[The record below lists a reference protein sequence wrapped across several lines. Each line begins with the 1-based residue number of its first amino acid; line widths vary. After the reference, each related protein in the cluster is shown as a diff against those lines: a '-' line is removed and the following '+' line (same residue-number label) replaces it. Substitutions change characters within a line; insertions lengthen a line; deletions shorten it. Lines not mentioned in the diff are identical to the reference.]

1 MSGVNNNLYGG
12 APEAGISIDT
22 SHKFNL
28 NDPLTVSHTAIRGQ
42 SNVDPNIQFSSA
54 TGAVNYTKSGNNI
67 SDSLYPP
74 KLKNFN
80 VGGMIPRDLSNNRQA
95 YLYTI
100 TSYPAANPAPS
111 TGGVYAI
118 PSYRGAPGAPA
129 VEVALT
135 NNAFGLGIPRGGIS
149 PAIDNSLRSYDQIR
163 PTSGSLILPAYNGN
177 PTVYDPNVAYNLA
190 ASTMHQGGPSENYAV
205 GKGRQNTK
213 TAEAISGNIGK
224 SINTGKNLGNWALLN
239 NGNTTKLN
247 LNDNPQSTM
256 AGLSPLK
263 TPPGTVAIVPAS
275 YIVTAD
281 GIPNNNVS
289 AGIIS
294 GAKTTITT
302 LSRPVAV
309 GFVAIATSFKEG
321 VVYPVSG
328 GSGTGMTILIK
339 KINPVSFIIEE
350 FSIKDQGYGYVKG
363 DAIKLLGPGLI
374 PASIDGEVLSVT
386 TSEQLPDDVV
396 INKDGSPQLTKY
408 SAAGELI
415 ARNGQISKPNSTDP
429 YGTPAL
435 VIGYADVFSPAQSID
450 EPVQPAQG
458 APPGTATPI
467 FTTSATQG
475 PALYSSRLRKD
486 TNVSHLINSGLF
498 V

>member
-42 SNVDPNIQFSSA
+42 SNVDANIQFSSA

-74 KLKNFN
+74 KLKNAT
-80 VGGMIPRDLSNNRQA
+80 VGSMIPRNINPIQA
-95 YLYTI
+95 NTASFPIGSFGSL
-100 TSYPAANPAPS
+100 
-111 TGGVYAI
+111 GGVYAV
-118 PSYRGAPGAPA
+118 PSYPGAPGVPSPVSLA
-129 VEVALT
+129 V
-135 NNAFGLGIPRGGIS
+135 GGRLGVGIS
-149 PAIDNSLRSYDQIR
+149 PGGVTPSVNNSLNSYNQIR
-163 PTSGSLILPAYNGN
+163 PSTGSLILSAYNGN

-190 ASTMHQGGPSENYAV
+190 ASTVQQGGPAENYAV
-205 GKGRQNTK
+205 NRGRQNTK
-213 TAEAISGNIGK
+213 TAQAISGNIGK

-239 NGNTTKLN
+239 DGNTTKLN

-275 YIVTAD
+275 YIVTTN

-309 GFVAIATSFKEG
+309 GFVALATSFKEG
-321 VVYPVSG
+321 FVYPVSG

-339 KINPVSFIIEE
+339 KINPVSFVIEE
-350 FSIKDQGYGYVKG
+350 FSIKDQGYGYMVG
-363 DAIKLLGPGLI
+363 DIIKLFGPGLL
-374 PASIDGEVLSVT
+374 PSIAGEVLSVT
-386 TSEQLPDDVV
+386 TSEELPDDVF